1 MSHVKVVQNKTWVLI
16 IRKFFFYFFNFVSIW
31 HRHSLNLLWWSL
43 HDARK
48 SNHYSV
54 YLKTIT
60 MSPVNYISIKL
71 KGEKKSPWDSFVERF
86 LATGLSLM
94 VMVLFQVWSLI
105 KSVFQFRDEL
115 TLKMIRMRIE
125 NWYQFKQVHIQNLK
139 DLGEYFKI

>member
-1 MSHVKVVQNKTWVLI
+1 MMHVNPIIILYTYNNVACQLYLNKIERRKKVC
-16 IRKFFFYFFNFVSIW
+16 
-31 HRHSLNLLWWSL
+31 
-43 HDARK
+43 
-48 SNHYSV
+48 
-54 YLKTIT
+54 
-60 MSPVNYISIKL
+60 
-71 KGEKKSPWDSFVERF
+71 PWDSFVERF